1 MQQFVIT
8 TAFSSDGTGAGT
20 LQISPAIIGPG
31 SAFQTVNALPAN
43 GALITVIGAANA
55 VSPQGLAFHK
65 DWITLACADLPLP
78 GGVDMA
84 ARVADR
90 QLGLSIRLVRAYNI
104 STDQFPCRLDVLYGW
119 APLRP
124 EIACRVQS

>member
-1 MQQFVIT
+1 MTATVSSSAGGAATIPIYPPIILPTNAFATVDSAPADGAVIT
-8 TAFSSDGTGAGT
+8 
-20 LQISPAIIGPG
+20 
-31 SAFQTVNALPAN
+31 VY
-43 GALITVIGAANA
+43 GAANTQT
-55 VSPQGLAFHK
+55 PTGLAFHK

-90 QLGLSIRLVRAYNI
+90 QLGMSIRLVRAYNI
-104 STDQFPCRLDVLYGW
+104 STDQFPCRLDLLYGW

-124 EIACRVQS
+124 ELACRVNS